1 MAVRPQTLGMRWT
14 RPPFSLILYL
24 ADQEDRLVG
33 RSPDAFA
40 IIEPPIAR
48 SSEWAHLQP
57 ARVRRL
63 GRLVRTWQFLMP
75 YAPVLIA
82 LIVIALFLR
91 ERPLPAIGVF
101 TAGFAIT
108 IAEMLVAAGRMSWSL
123 GRFLRTRRTDGEI
136 LGDELRSHYWTIEF
150 CHASSRAPTD
160 RLLIEAA
167 ERAALTESRLPA
179 DVAFG
184 SGIVAVNAA
193 CGAGE
198 ALSLLDSAD
207 AVGDT
212 GWFVIGARERFRR
225 PDQEAVRP
233 LGGIR
238 LILVTTVAFVFAT
251 AQGVVWFER
260 QACAGAACAARP
272 VTFPR
277 ALGWTLEHVIG
288 RFPRPATW
296 QSQSF
301 GAFVMVVVPLM
312 AACIV
317 VALAQRRRY
326 HLARRRVMYE
336 AIGRM
341 TEEPTVAIL
350 AVNEIECQAVIDA
363 FRARNSELTRK
374 IEQVGDHAVHRLGP
388 RVVLAQS
395 EQGTVGAGSMPWTV
409 HNLIEELEPAV
420 LILTGICYGLDS
432 RELDGGVQE
441 LGDLVVATQLRPMD
455 HRKIATHLDGS
466 RRETTRGPR
475 PETPSGLLSHAR
487 ALALG
492 RRPTVHFGP
501 VLSLNTLL
509 NNPAERDRLRILAP
523 EAIAGE
529 MESAGLYAAAAA
541 TKHDW
546 ILIKGIADWG
556 AGKTDTHQP
565 AAARHAADFV
575 ADLIAQIY
583 PGGAR

>member
-1 MAVRPQTLGMRWT
+1 MRWT
-14 RPPFSLILYL
+14 RPPFPLILYL

-33 RSPDAFA
+33 GSPDAFA

-48 SSEWAHLQP
+48 SSEWTRLQP

-82 LIVIALFLR
+82 LIVVALFLR
-91 ERPLPAIGVF
+91 DRPLPAIGVF
-101 TAGFAIT
+101 AAGFAIT
-108 IAEMLVAAGRMSWSL
+108 IAEMLVAAWRMSWSL
-123 GRFLRTRRTDGEI
+123 GRFLRTGRSDGEI
-136 LGDELRSHYWTIEF
+136 LGDELRSHYWTIDYF
-150 CHASSRAPTD
+150 HATSRAPTD
-160 RLLIEAA
+160 RLLTEAA
-167 ERAALTESRLPA
+167 ERASALTEGRLPA

-193 CGAGE
+193 CGVGE

-212 GWFVIGARERFRR
+212 GWFLIGARERFRR
-225 PDQEAVRP
+225 PDQDAVRP
-233 LGGIR
+233 PGGIR
-238 LILVTTVAFVFAT
+238 LILATTVAFVFAT

-260 QACAGAACAARP
+260 QACAGAACAGRP

-301 GAFVMVVVPLM
+301 GAFAMVVVPLM
-312 AACIV
+312 GACIV

-336 AIGRM
+336 AIGQM

-363 FRARNSELTRK
+363 LRARDPGLTRK
-374 IEQVGDHAVHRLGP
+374 IERVGDHAVHRLGP
-388 RVVLAQS
+388 RLVLAQS
-395 EQGTVGAGSMPWTV
+395 EQGTVGTGSMPWTV
-409 HNLIEELEPAV
+409 RNLIEELEPAV

-441 LGDLVVATQLRPMD
+441 LDDLVVATQLRPMD
-455 HRKIATHLDGS
+455 HRKVATHLDGS

-475 PETPSGLLSHAR
+475 PETPGGLLSHAR

-492 RRPTVHFGP
+492 RRPRVHFGP

-509 NNPAERDRLRILAP
+509 DNPAERDRLRVLDP

-546 ILIKGIADWG
+546 ILVKGISDWG

-565 AAARHAADFV
+565 TAARYAADFV

-583 PGGAR
+583 PGSAGQSAPGPKR